1 MFSGEFE
8 GETAQTYSDQFVFV
22 PEGSQ
27 PATTEAFEVS
37 SDDEEVAA
45 AFVVSVDEDH
55 RDELMTLVEMIGSAE
70 LVECVE
76 QSIAEDMAPDSST
89 EPSDGVT
96 EESFEYTIENETGLG
111 VGDTSASL
119 RIAFD
124 SEIMGESFQFDT
136 SLYFAQVD
144 RTLVGVLTGHS
155 GPIEP
160 VSGFDPLAELT
171 ALADDVSG

>member
-1 MFSGEFE
+1 
-8 GETAQTYSDQFVFV
+8 
-22 PEGSQ
+22 
-27 PATTEAFEVS
+27 
-37 SDDEEVAA
+37 
-45 AFVVSVDEDH
+45 
-55 RDELMTLVEMIGSAE
+55 MTLVEMIGSAE